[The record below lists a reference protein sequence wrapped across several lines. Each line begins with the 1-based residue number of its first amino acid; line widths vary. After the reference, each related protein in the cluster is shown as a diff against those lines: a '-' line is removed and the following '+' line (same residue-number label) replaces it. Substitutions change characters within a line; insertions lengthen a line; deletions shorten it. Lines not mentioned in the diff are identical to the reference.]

1 MVRKKVAIF
10 VAFAF
15 ALDWVLWLVAGL
27 VTDGFSRGIS
37 GMPWGVLLPAGMF
50 GPMAAALI
58 TNRIS
63 PVLLR
68 GRRVRLGTGAGR
80 PHPVRFR
87 ADRRHPA
94 LAGVPAR
101 VAYAAG

>member
-15 ALDWVLWLVAGL
+15 ALDWVPWLVAGL

-50 GPMAAALI
+50 GPMAAA
-58 TNRIS
+58 S
-63 PVLLR
+63 
-68 GRRVRLGTGAGR
+68 
-80 PHPVRFR
+80 
-87 ADRRHPA
+87 
-94 LAGVPAR
+94 
-101 VAYAAG
+101 

>member
-15 ALDWVLWLVAGL
+15 ALDWVPWLVAGL

-80 PHPVRFR
+80 PYPVRFR